1 MLRKFFRSK
10 ATSLLSRLGY
20 QLTKTGSEIPL
31 DMRGVD
37 DPRAFPYFSNRTLL
51 VNVPTAWGR
60 RCYFKLAHGEDPF
73 VTALTA
79 AKNSADFR
87 KTVEQYLRAYYKL
100 VQPKDAYSWFGLAP
114 DELLIPTK
122 GTPMAQPRPWENF
135 EVESRQKAY
144 ERNMLQE
151 NKVRGRDLDLSHGVP
166 MYGPTSEEKLQL
178 EADRLTTLYERI
190 KQEGYQRGGGR
201 DQDISVAILEVES
214 GEWRY
219 IIKGGGNHRAVVLAA
234 LGHQKAPPIARSR
247 SAS

>member
-87 KTVEQYLRAYYKL
+87 KTVEQYLRAYYQL

-114 DELLIPTK
+114 DERAVRRPAPHSRTTSFVPK
-122 GTPMAQPRPWENF
+122 RPW
-135 EVESRQKAY
+135 
-144 ERNMLQE
+144 
-151 NKVRGRDLDLSHGVP
+151 GRTMS
-166 MYGPTSEEKLQL
+166 
-178 EADRLTTLYERI
+178 TT
-190 KQEGYQRGGGR
+190 
-201 DQDISVAILEVES
+201 
-214 GEWRY
+214 
-219 IIKGGGNHRAVVLAA
+219 IIRT
-234 LGHQKAPPIARSR
+234 
-247 SAS
+247 